1 MISKATQVV
10 GAAVL
15 LGACAA
21 CVLHGEF
28 HPTLHAIELFLLLG
42 IGLLLVAVVPAVSGP
57 RFRRLGEVVLQGAMV
72 LFVAIPVTFGFGR
85 AIFAA
90 DLWHL
95 KRFVQTY
102 LSPQLAAAKAA
113 QGAFPLALPE
123 LESLPHPVPWLLA
136 RCLYRSNGAGYTL
149 SFMDP
154 GICGRTFT
162 LESGAHTWQERK
174 VECWY

>member
-1 MISKATQVV
+1 MASKVTQVV

-15 LGACAA
+15 LGAGAA

-28 HPTLHAIELFLLLG
+28 RSTLHTLELFFLLG
-42 IGLLLVAVVPAVSGP
+42 IGLLLISIVPAVSGP
-57 RFRRLGEVVLQGAMV
+57 RFRRMGEVVLQGAIV

-85 AIFAA
+85 VIFAV
-90 DLWHL
+90 DLWYL
-95 KRFVQTY
+95 KRFVQAH

-113 QGAFPLALPE
+113 QGAYPLALPK
-123 LESLPHPVPWLLA
+123 LESPPRPAPWLLA
-136 RCLYRSNGAGYTL
+136 GCLYRSNGASYTL

-162 LESGAHTWQERK
+162 LESGARTWQERK